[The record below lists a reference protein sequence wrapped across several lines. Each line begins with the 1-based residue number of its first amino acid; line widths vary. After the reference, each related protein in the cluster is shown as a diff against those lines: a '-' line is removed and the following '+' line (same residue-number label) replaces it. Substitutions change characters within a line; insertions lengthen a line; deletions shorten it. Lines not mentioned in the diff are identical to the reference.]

1 MKLPHIIY
9 KCETWNTLFIIKIMN
24 LNKRRMKFKDL
35 IASNLEQFERSYV
48 PIGKL
53 NSKKTKET

>member
-1 MKLPHIIY
+1 
-9 KCETWNTLFIIKIMN
+9 MN
-24 LNKRRMKFKDL
+24 LNKRKMKFKDL

-53 NSKKTKET
+53 NSKKTKQTLQVVQMT